1 MRKSTTHRQISPKA
15 LLGLVAALVVA
26 FLLLLSAI
34 SVAEKYMSTRRHI
47 RDLINE
53 KAELERKHATLEERN
68 AYFATP
74 EGKEQ
79 VLREKYNV
87 AKPGEGI
94 VVIIAPTV
102 DGAVGTDID
111 TRSWWQ
117 KLLAGLGLHKK

>member
-1 MRKSTTHRQISPKA
+1 MRKSTTHRHISPKA
-15 LLGLVAALVVA
+15 LLGLILALTVT
-26 FLLLLSAI
+26 FLLLLSTI
-34 SVAEKYMSTRRHI
+34 SVAEKYMATRRHI
-47 RDLINE
+47 RDLTNE
-53 KAELERKHATLEERN
+53 KAALERKYETLETRN

-94 VVIIAPTV
+94 VVIVTPTF
-102 DGAVGTDID
+102 DGAVATDSD

-117 KLLAGLGLHKK
+117 KLFAGLGLHKK